1 MRFTIKDQLVRGKL
15 VRFRCRQC
23 LATLEAHLPSKDP
36 PPLTLIPTDPPRPPP
51 PLPRTSPSAPP
62 PLRLPQWVVST
73 GDTITGPMNLA
84 GLRAH
89 IQQGNVLPTD
99 LVWRAGLEGWIPIS
113 AAYEL
118 SGAITNM
125 APLAQNPSQSLM
137 AFNPAE
143 TSNLVAIQPAPASG
157 FFTLQTPLPLSPPPR
172 HSQWPLW
179 IALFGGLMM
188 MLAVATFFYL
198 GRQDRVVT
206 TTKLEP
212 NTHQLIRKSLP
223 ATTPSRGARPLVYSR
238 SASPAGH
245 TSPAFQIFRAKQN
258 LLYTCDKIAKERGE
272 LPPENSTTEF
282 KVQIPAQ
289 GPPRIQIIGEHLSSM
304 TLDCYQTVIS
314 QWKIPSTAKSTSF
327 SFLHH
332 H

>member
-1 MRFTIKDQLVRGKL
+1 MS
-15 VRFRCRQC
+15 
-23 LATLEAHLPSKDP
+23 LAE
-36 PPLTLIPTDPPRPPP
+36 
-51 PLPRTSPSAPP
+51 
-62 PLRLPQWVVST
+62 
-73 GDTITGPMNLA
+73 
-84 GLRAH
+84 LRAY
-89 IQQGNVLPTD
+89 IQQGEVLPTD

-125 APLAQNPSQSLM
+125 APLAPNPAQSRM
-137 AFNPAE
+137 AFNPAD

-188 MLAVATFFYL
+188 MLAVATFFFL
-198 GRQDRVVT
+198 GRQERAVT
-206 TTKLEP
+206 GTKLEP
-212 NTHQLIRKSLP
+212 NTHQRIRKSSP
-223 ATTPSRGARPLVYSR
+223 ATTPSSGIRPLVYSR

-289 GPPRIQIIGEHLSSM
+289 RPPRIQIIGEHLSSM

-314 QWKIPSTAKSTSF
+314 QWKFPSTEKSYSF